1 MKVLHLL
8 DTLPFA
14 GTEQHVVTLAKALQ
28 GTEGME
34 PKVGCRQ
41 GSQLQHKSRQAGLE
55 AIPLFRGKNAV
66 LQAVALTRLLR
77 LEPADIL
84 HCHNGRT
91 LLSAYL
97 ASLKSPARLV
107 YTQHFL
113 QPGFQTH
120 PAPVRLLYRLAH
132 CTVNSRVSRFIAVSA
147 EAARRMAEREG
158 VPEERISVI
167 PNGISPDLSALRPA
181 AEVRSALGIPEDAP
195 LAVCV
200 SRLEKEKDVG
210 TLVRAMAG
218 VRRTLPRARCVV
230 VGDGSQRRA
239 LEALRDEE
247 GLGDAVL
254 FAGHQPDALSIIGAS
269 DLLVLPSLAEPFG
282 LVLLEA
288 MALCKAVVATD
299 AGGPREIVVNG
310 ETGVLAPPGDA
321 DAMAEAIAGL
331 LSDPETARAMG
342 REGRRR
348 YLELYTAERMAR
360 DTLAVYRQVLEEG

>member
-1 MKVLHLL
+1 MALL
-8 DTLPFA
+8 LTDSDVFA
-14 GTEQHVVTLAKALQ
+14 GTEQHILSLACALK
-28 GTEGME
+28 GEGVE
-34 PKVGCRQ
+34 VRIGCPSPAPLAERAAERDVEVLTVQ
-41 GSQLQHKSRQAGLE
+41 KRGLVD
-55 AIPLFRGKNAV
+55 IPAV
-66 LQAVALTRLLR
+66 ILLR
-77 LEPADIL
+77 RELKGGKLDLIHA
-84 HCHNGRT
+84 HNGRT
-91 LLSAYL
+91 ALSSAL
-97 ASLKSPARLV
+97 AVALARRGRLV
-107 YTQHFL
+107 VTQHFL
-113 QPGFQTH
+113 E
-120 PAPVRLLYRLAH
+120 PAHTARRGAKATLSRLAH

-147 EAARRMAEREG
+147 EAGRRMAEREG